1 MAHTTPALLESFFL
15 PNFGSRLFAVLGAS
29 TDSSKFGHTITAWY
43 VSHGLPVIPINP
55 NTAKTPAVCGVPTAK
70 DIFELKQLIF
80 DENGGKLH
88 KRFLSIEG
96 SNSLSP
102 TAVASGITGDLSN
115 LNTSKQATFDALSIS
130 IVTPPAVS
138 LSFVKSLQ
146 KADPDTSKLIK
157 ALWFQ
162 PGSFNQEV
170 LDAAYD
176 AGIPSVIA
184 HGECILVKGERLL
197 SQAKL

>member
-1 MAHTTPALLESFFL
+1 MSHTTPALLESFFL
-15 PNFGSRLFAVLGAS
+15 PNFSSRLFAVLGAS
-29 TDSSKFGHTITAWY
+29 TDSSKFGHTITSWY

-55 NTAKTPAVCGVPTAK
+55 NTTKTPAVCGVPTAK
-70 DIFELKQLIF
+70 DIFEIKQLIF

-88 KRFLSIEG
+88 KRFFSADG
-96 SNSLSP
+96 SSLSP
-102 TAVASGITGDLSN
+102 TAVASGITGDLSK
-115 LNTSKQATFDALSIS
+115 LDMSKQTTFDALSIS
-130 IVTPPAVS
+130 VVTPPAVS
-138 LSFVKSLQ
+138 LAFVKSLQ
-146 KADPDTSKLIK
+146 NDDPSTLKLIK

-176 AGIPSVIA
+176 VGIPSVIA